1 MDIWIMNIILGISLG
16 FLIFLAWLNWKI
28 LLVTEY
34 IARTSS
40 LFNKFLV
47 GKFSGEDTEN
57 V

>member
-16 FLIFLAWLNWKI
+16 FLIFLAWLNWRI

-40 LFNKFLV
+40 LFNKLLME
-47 GKFSGEDTEN
+47 KFSGEDTEN

>member
-1 MDIWIMNIILGISLG
+1 MDIWIMNILLGVSLI
-16 FLIFLAWLNWKI
+16 FLIFLAWLNWRI

-40 LFNKFLV
+40 LFNKFLIE
-47 GKFSGEDTEN
+47 KFSKEDVDN

>member
-40 LFNKFLV
+40 LFNKVLME
-47 GKFSGEDTEN
+47 KFSGEDIEN

>member
-16 FLIFLAWLNWKI
+16 FLIFLAWLNWRI

-34 IARTSS
+34 LARTSS